1 MSGAH
6 VGHSTSGT
14 PKLRGDWGIVVGW
27 PWTPLSISATGM
39 NFKMTIPLASC
50 TMPDGQKTEEK
61 VAGPTPLDLPTWSLD
76 IYLIA
81 LSSLGP
87 GSGE

>member
-39 NFKMTIPLASC
+39 NFKMTISLASC
-50 TMPDGQKTEEK
+50 TMPEGQETEEK
-61 VAGPTPLDLPTWSLD
+61 VAGPTPLGFAHVEFGYLPDCFVKLW
-76 IYLIA
+76 A
-81 LSSLGP
+81 WFR
-87 GSGE
+87 

>member
-1 MSGAH
+1 MA
-6 VGHSTSGT
+6 
-14 PKLRGDWGIVVGW
+14 LD
-27 PWTPLSISATGM
+27 PLSISATGM
-39 NFKMTIPLASC
+39 NFKMTISLASC
-50 TMPDGQKTEEK
+50 TIARWSGDRGKSGRADP
-61 VAGPTPLDLPTWSLD
+61 PLDLPTWNLD